1 VILTLLR
8 TRRWIGFTSV
18 VLVSILAFGLLSMW
32 QWDRAEQ
39 REAERAAMDAA
50 MAEEPLA
57 WSAASA
63 QVAAGGD
70 WVPVRLIGE
79 YRPDEQAV
87 VRKRPLEARNGFWV
101 MTPLDTSDGTA
112 WVNRGWIPTGGDALS
127 TPVIPDPPSG
137 EVIVEGVLRPFA
149 TADLARNEGLPAGQ
163 VTDPD
168 PAVLPAIAA
177 LDGGYVQ
184 VLTSSPAQQ
193 DVRPLP
199 LPETDGGRNLSYA
212 VQWALFALVAI
223 AGWFFFLRREARDS
237 RDGSGAADADD
248 LTSTSI
254 SRG

>member
-1 VILTLLR
+1 MILTLLR

-18 VLVSILAFGLLSMW
+18 VIVSIIAFGLLSMW

-39 REAERAAMDAA
+39 RAAERAAMDAA
-50 MAEEPLA
+50 MAEDPLA

-63 QVAAGGD
+63 QVVTGGD
-70 WVPVRLIGE
+70 WVPVRLVGE
-79 YRPDEQAV
+79 YRSDEQAV

-101 MTPLDTSDGTA
+101 MTALDTVDGTA
-112 WVNRGWIPTGGDALS
+112 WINRGWIPTGGDALS
-127 TPVIPDPPSG
+127 TPVIPDPPAG

-168 PAVLPAIAA
+168 PAILPPVAA

-184 VLTSSPAQQ
+184 LLTSAPAQQ

-223 AGWFFFLRREARDS
+223 AGWFFFLRREARE
-237 RDGSGAADADD
+237 GQEGAGPTGDTD
-248 LTSTSI
+248 LTSTSA
-254 SRG
+254 SRS